1 MKISI
6 IVVVAAAILCLIA
19 FPTTTVG
26 KNLRFLPKPTQGWP
40 HPSEAST
47 NKMFMSTSHKFN
59 YGDSKVWRCT
69 YSNGSAPAIS
79 ISPSTPITPSPS
91 TPSTP
96 SPSTPSPSPPTPKT
110 SPPPPTLTPPPPTP
124 KKAPSLIPPTS
135 KKGPSPPPPTP
146 SPPPPTPTKASSPP
160 SPTPSLPPQTPKKSP
175 SPSPPTPS
183 LPPPTP
189 KITPF
194 PRPPTPALPPPTPK
208 KSPSP
213 SPPSDDESLS
223 PSQPSNP
230 PPEHHHHS
238 HHQHHEYPLEHVG
251 RCVRNMG
258 HVGFC
263 RGQMEISFYT
273 RLFKV
278 SKYCCNLI
286 VNMKNECDDVIWGY
300 FYDPHFVPLVR
311 CTCHVTF

>member
-1 MKISI
+1 MKSSI
-6 IVVVAAAILCLIA
+6 VLVAAAILCIVA
-19 FPTTTVG
+19 FPTATDG
-26 KNLRFLPKPTQGWP
+26 KNLRFGLKPTQGWP

-47 NKMFMSTSHKFN
+47 NQMFMSTSQKFN

-79 ISPSTPITPSPS
+79 ISISPPTPTMPSPS
-91 TPSTP
+91 TPT
-96 SPSTPSPSPPTPKT
+96 TPSPSPPTPKT
-110 SPPPPTLTPPPPTP
+110 SPPPPT
-124 KKAPSLIPPTS
+124 
-135 KKGPSPPPPTP
+135 PSPPPPTSKKAPSP
-146 SPPPPTPTKASSPP
+146 SPPPP
-160 SPTPSLPPQTPKKSP
+160 
-175 SPSPPTPS
+175 PPTPS

-189 KITPF
+189 TKKTPS
-194 PRPPTPALPPPTPK
+194 PPPPTPSLPPPTPK

-213 SPPSDDESLS
+213 SPPSDDESSS

-230 PPEHHHHS
+230 PQEHHHH
-238 HHQHHEYPLEHVG
+238 HEFPLEHIG
-251 RCVRNMG
+251 RCYRNMG
-258 HVGFC
+258 QVGFC
-263 RGQMEISFYT
+263 RGQMAISFYT

-311 CTCHVTF
+311 CTCHVSF